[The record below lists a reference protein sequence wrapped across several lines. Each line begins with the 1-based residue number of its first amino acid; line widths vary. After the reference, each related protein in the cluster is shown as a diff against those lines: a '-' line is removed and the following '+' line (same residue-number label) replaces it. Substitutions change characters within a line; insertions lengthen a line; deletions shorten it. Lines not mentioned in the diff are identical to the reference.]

1 MSSVRRHSRS
11 RISRGG
17 APKAYQGVQP
27 GASRPSRWAAWKT
40 ERGPVWR
47 FGLKFSA
54 LMAVF
59 YLAALT
65 PFCDRLLFS
74 YLEANAWMANA
85 ILHGIGQA
93 TWLEETT
100 IRSARFAIT
109 IRRGC
114 DAIEPSWLFCAAL
127 ISFPASAG
135 WKILGM
141 VTGTLFLQALNLV
154 RITSLYYLGLQYPAL
169 FKVAHLEIWPVVFI
183 LAAIGLWIG
192 WVRRTWRPVPDA
204 TA

>member
-1 MSSVRRHSRS
+1 MSMGRRQARS
-11 RISRGG
+11 RITRGG
-17 APKAYQGVQP
+17 ASKVHLAEQP
-27 GASRPSRWAAWKT
+27 GASRQSRWGAWT
-40 ERGPVWR
+40 TDRGPVWR

-59 YLAALT
+59 YLVALT

-74 YLEANAWMANA
+74 YLKANAWLANG
-85 ILHGIGQA
+85 ILHGFGQA

-100 IRSARFAIT
+100 IRSTRFAIT

-141 VTGTLFLQALNLV
+141 LAGTLFLQALNLV
-154 RITSLYYLGLQYPAL
+154 RITSLYYLGMQYPAL

-183 LAAIGLWIG
+183 LAAICLWIG
-192 WVRRTWRPVPDA
+192 WVRGTWPAPDA